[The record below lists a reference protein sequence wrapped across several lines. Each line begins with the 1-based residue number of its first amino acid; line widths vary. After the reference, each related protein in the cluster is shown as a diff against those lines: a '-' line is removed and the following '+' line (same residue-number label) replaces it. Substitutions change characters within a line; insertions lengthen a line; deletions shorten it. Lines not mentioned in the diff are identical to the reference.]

1 MTERRLE
8 FRRSLEQTNQRAELK
23 ILKRETILSKFLNK
37 NSNHYAGKVTIKLSI
52 F

>member
-37 NSNHYAGKVTIKLSI
+37 NSNHAGKVTIKLSI